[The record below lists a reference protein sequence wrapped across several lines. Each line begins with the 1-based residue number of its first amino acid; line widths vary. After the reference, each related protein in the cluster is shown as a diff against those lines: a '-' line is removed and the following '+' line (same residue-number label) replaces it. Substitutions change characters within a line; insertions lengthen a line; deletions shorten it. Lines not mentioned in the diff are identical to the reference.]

1 MDRRM
6 MDTVGDVVTELLKFD
21 QNLPII
27 KSKDE
32 EGNGFDGIWCIQKE
46 VFLKDQAGKWDSP
59 LHPSDIAAGEYGED
73 PDVVTKVVI
82 WG

>member
-1 MDRRM
+1 
-6 MDTVGDVVTELLKFD
+6 MDTVGDVVAKLLEFD
-21 QNLPII
+21 QSLPII

-32 EGNGFDGIWCIQKE
+32 EGNGFHTIWCIQKE
-46 VFLKDQAGKWDSP
+46 AFLARDPEYP

-73 PDVVTKVVI
+73 PDVIEKVVI

>member
-1 MDRRM
+1 ME
-6 MDTVGDVVTELLKFD
+6 TVGDVRKALEAFPD
-21 QNLPII
+21 DMPII

-32 EGNGFDGIWCIQKE
+32 EGNGFTTIWCIQRE
-46 VFLKDQAGKWDSP
+46 AFLRHDSEYP

-73 PDVVTKVVI
+73 PELVTKVVI